1 MGKVKMQAMMDQAC
15 AGEAEEM
22 DDCCAEEASAIPA
35 DTPVIEKKV
44 EACCVTSVTG
54 MAMQYDSPAPEGQKI
69 IALDIIFNPA
79 VTMLNAPVQV
89 AEQPL
94 LTPIHS
100 PPRDIP
106 LTNSAL
112 LI

>member
-1 MGKVKMQAMMDQAC
+1 MKDQAC
-15 AGEAEEM
+15 ADDAEEM
-22 DDCCAEEASAIPA
+22 DDCCAEEAAPVPEN
-35 DTPVIEKKV
+35 TPVIEKKV

-54 MAMQYDSPAPEGQKI
+54 MPMQYDSPAPEGQKI
-69 IALDIIFNPA
+69 IALDMIFNP
-79 VTMLNAPVQV
+79 VIILLNAPVRV

-106 LTNSAL
+106 LSNSAL